1 MARAAGGV
9 RIAWRAYGEGEPVVL
24 VMGFMGSGHAWFRLL
39 PHIAAGRR
47 AIVLDNRGTGDSDR
61 PLGLWS
67 MDDLAPTSSPCSTMP
82 ASSART

>member
-1 MARAAGGV
+1 
-9 RIAWRAYGEGEPVVL
+9 
-24 VMGFMGSGHAWFRLL
+24 
-39 PHIAAGRR
+39 
-47 AIVLDNRGTGDSDR
+47 VLDNRGTGDSDR